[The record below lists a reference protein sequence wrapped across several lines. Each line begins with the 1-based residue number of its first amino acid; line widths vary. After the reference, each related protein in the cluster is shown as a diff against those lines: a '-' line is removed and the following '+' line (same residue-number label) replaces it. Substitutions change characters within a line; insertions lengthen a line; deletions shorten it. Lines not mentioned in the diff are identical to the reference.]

1 VDDEDE
7 MDGWAQKESDEED
20 GSTMSLSSQL
30 TPQNVFTDS
39 PTWPHSFLLNMLH
52 PDLEGFTPREELS
65 SDANLS
71 GKTSQS
77 LCPGTVLRRIG
88 KNPSVSEVQ
97 CSDLAVL
104 LH

>member
-1 VDDEDE
+1 MYTESVDDEDE

-20 GSTMSLSSQL
+20 GSTMPLSQL

-65 SDANLS
+65 SDAKS
-71 GKTSQS
+71 EWKEI
-77 LCPGTVLRRIG
+77 PV
-88 KNPSVSEVQ
+88 PVSRDGFVQ
-97 CSDLAVL
+97 NR
-104 LH
+104 